1 MLKVHSVLGK
11 IRGIIKQD
19 RKLIATS
26 LAAGLVITMAW
37 GLLSTAVYARNIQ
50 RGIAEN
56 VVRLHVLPHSN
67 SESDQQ
73 LKLYVRDGVL
83 NLMREFLTGDE
94 DKTAA
99 LALIEAN
106 LDVIEA
112 RAYEIIR
119 GHGANY
125 VVNAYITHERFPT
138 RHYDGITLPPGYY
151 TAIRIDIGGATGQNW
166 WCVAFPPLCFVNG
179 ARVQNRNPAEP
190 TLQNVLTAEQYQ
202 LVTITPESGTR
213 LQARFRVV
221 ELWNSIM
228 R

>member
-1 MLKVHSVLGK
+1 MLKVHNVLAQIK
-11 IRGIIKQD
+11 GIIKQD
-19 RKLIATS
+19 RKIIVAS
-26 LAAGLVITMAW
+26 LVVGLVITLAW

-50 RGIAEN
+50 RGIAES

-99 LALIEAN
+99 LAIIETNLDIIEA
-106 LDVIEA
+106 L
-112 RAYEIIR
+112 AYEIVR
-119 GHGANY
+119 EHGADY
-125 VVNAYITHERFPT
+125 TVSAYITRERFPT

-151 TAIRIDIGGATGQNW
+151 TAIRIDIGNATGRNW
-166 WCVAFPPLCFVNG
+166 WCVAFPPLCFVN
-179 ARVQNRNPAEP
+179 ATRAQSRNPAEP

-221 ELWNSIM
+221 ELWNSVM

>member
-1 MLKVHSVLGK
+1 MLKVHSVLGE
-11 IRGIIKQD
+11 IKGFIKRD
-19 RKLIATS
+19 RKLIVAS
-26 LAAGLVITMAW
+26 LVAGLVITLGW

-50 RGIAEN
+50 RGIAES

-83 NLMREFLTGDE
+83 YLMREFLTGDE

-99 LALIEAN
+99 LALIEEN
-106 LDVIEA
+106 LEVIEV
-112 RAYEIIR
+112 RAYEILR
-119 GHGANY
+119 EHGAEY
-125 VVNAYITHERFPT
+125 VVSAYITRERFPT

-151 TAIRIDIGGATGQNW
+151 TAIRIDIGAAVGQNW
-166 WCVAFPPLCFVNG
+166 WCVAFPPLCFVNSTR
-179 ARVQNRNPAEP
+179 AQSRNAGEP

-202 LVTITPESGTR
+202 LVTVTPESGTR

-221 ELWNSIM
+221 ELWNNIM